1 MERQEQQKA
10 SRLVFVL
17 YPSQGHINPMLQLAT
32 ILHSKGFSITIIH
45 PKFNSPNSSNYPE
58 FTFIPISDNLP
69 ESQDSFGDIFG
80 IVSAL
85 NKNCEG
91 PLTECI
97 QQMLKAED
105 PQDRLSCI
113 VYDSVMHF
121 SQSVADHLK
130 LPGISVRTGPAAT
143 MFAFAVCPRLD
154 EQGYISFLESMS
166 LDGKSDLLSLLLKEL
181 AFSMKKF
188 TAHGLLE
195 LRAAVT
201 DSVQRC
207 SALILNTVDFIE
219 QEALTKVQELFSAS
233 AFTIGPF
240 HKLAPTISS
249 SLLKED
255 SHCISWLNKQA
266 PKSVIYVSFGS
277 VASIDEKELLETAW
291 GLANCEQPFLWVVRP
306 GLVRG
311 SNCSELL
318 PINFQDSVG
327 ERGCIVEWAPQKEV
341 LANDAVGGFWS
352 HCGWNSTLESICE
365 GIPMLCR
372 PFFGDQNVNRRYVC
386 DVWNVGLELEEF
398 ERGRIEKAIKTLM
411 VDTEGEEMR
420 KKATH
425 LKEKVELSL
434 KEGGSCYNSLNDL
447 AEKILSFRPNED
459 GASGPTSDLLKFR
472 PPGRG
477 DLVKLIAYGRGDLLE
492 LITPGQGDLLELIT
506 PGRGDLL
513 HLIAPGRCDLL
524 KLIELGQGDLLNHL
538 LTFTWRRS
546 CLELSSSSLCPAS
559 AAQYN
564 SRKAIPQQDTAWSLA
579 KSKQQ
584 PFLAGD
590 LRLAHC
596 LVQVGLSYC
605 PRVQR
610 KRLHCEMSTTER
622 CLGSSSFK
630 GYLKPLWL
638 YFNPGKYKRRSST
651 ALRARDLKEKVDT
664 RMAKVVPPTTNGR
677 SWRN

>member
-69 ESQDSFGDIFG
+69 ESQDSFGDFG

-195 LRAAVT
+195 FRAAVT

-207 SALILNTVDFIE
+207 SALIFNTVDFIE

-277 VASIDEKELLETAW
+277 IASIDEKELLETAW

-311 SNCSELL
+311 SNCLELL

-341 LANDAVGGFWS
+341 LANDAAGGFWS

-398 ERGRIEKAIKTLM
+398 ERGKIEKAIKTLM

-425 LKEKVELSL
+425 LKEKVGLSL

-459 GASGPTSDLLKFR
+459 GASGPTSVF
-472 PPGRG
+472 
-477 DLVKLIAYGRGDLLE
+477 
-492 LITPGQGDLLELIT
+492 
-506 PGRGDLL
+506 
-513 HLIAPGRCDLL
+513 
-524 KLIELGQGDLLNHL
+524 
-538 LTFTWRRS
+538 S
-546 CLELSSSSLCPAS
+546 C
-559 AAQYN
+559 
-564 SRKAIPQQDTAWSLA
+564 
-579 KSKQQ
+579 
-584 PFLAGD
+584 
-590 LRLAHC
+590 
-596 LVQVGLSYC
+596 
-605 PRVQR
+605 
-610 KRLHCEMSTTER
+610 
-622 CLGSSSFK
+622 
-630 GYLKPLWL
+630 
-638 YFNPGKYKRRSST
+638 
-651 ALRARDLKEKVDT
+651 
-664 RMAKVVPPTTNGR
+664 
-677 SWRN
+677 